1 MSENDNE
8 VLETTNSNEEI
19 DLEIE
24 QSNDTEDV
32 EALRKQIEEKD
43 TFARQAIARAK
54 KAEADLKAL
63 KEKAGEAPQKI
74 INTAPSEETI
84 DIKILQS
91 QGLDDEAIS
100 YLKKIAQVNG
110 STLIEAKKDE
120 LYKAFEEKR
129 EREEKA
135 KKATLG
141 ASRGSGAVRK
151 EKSINSPGLTDEE
164 HKELWRK
171 QMGR

>member
-1 MSENDNE
+1 MSENDKE
-8 VLETTNSNEEI
+8 VLEATNPSEEI
-19 DLEIE
+19 DLENE
-24 QSNDTEDV
+24 QSTDIEDV
-32 EALRKQIEEKD
+32 EALKRQIEEKD
-43 TFARQAIARAK
+43 TFARQAVARAK

-63 KEKAGEAPQKI
+63 KEKAGEATQI
-74 INTAPSEETI
+74 TNNVPSEETI
-84 DIKILQS
+84 DVKILQS
-91 QGLDDEAIS
+91 QGLDDEAIG

-110 STLIEAKKDE
+110 TTLIEAKKDE

-135 KKATLG
+135 KKASLG

-151 EKSINSPGLTDEE
+151 EKSITSTGLTDEE

-171 QMGR
+171 QLGR